1 MKNLPNIISLFRLLS
16 APIIVWLIIKGLYSF
31 SFILFVFAAISD
43 AVDGFIART
52 FKAGSEVGNYIDPL
66 ADKVLLVAVYLS
78 LGYKG
83 LLDEWIVILVVFRD
97 LLIVGGVIVNNVFT
111 DKDLLLDPLKI
122 SKVNTLFQI
131 LLIVL
136 VLAEL
141 SFGLPALSSI
151 KNYLIFFVAVT
162 TAISGG
168 GYLLRWFRD

>member
-1 MKNLPNIISLFRLLS
+1 M
-16 APIIVWLIIKGLYSF
+16 
-31 SFILFVFAAISD
+31 
-43 AVDGFIART
+43 
-52 FKAGSEVGNYIDPL
+52 GNYIDPL

-111 DKDLLLDPLKI
+111 DKDLLLDPLRI

-151 KNYLIFFVAVT
+151 KNYLIFFVAIT